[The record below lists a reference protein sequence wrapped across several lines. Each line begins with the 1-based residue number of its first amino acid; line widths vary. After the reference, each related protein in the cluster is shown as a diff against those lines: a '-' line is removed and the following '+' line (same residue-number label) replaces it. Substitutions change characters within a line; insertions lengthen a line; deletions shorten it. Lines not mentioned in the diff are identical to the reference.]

1 MTTIGRHA
9 GSVHEYICLSLLSV
23 CYVKS
28 INIFTFIYTYIPSYD
43 DESTPKKENLRFVFS
58 REKREKSGRKKRK
71 RVEG

>member
-43 DESTPKKENLRFVFS
+43 DESTPKKERIFDLCFRARKES
-58 REKREKSGRKKRK
+58 EWPQEEKES
-71 RVEG
+71 